1 MPSPEHLLLALTLDL
16 VIGDPRRLPHPVQLI
31 GLLISLFERLLHR
44 WRQPW
49 ISMAAGLATVLLAAA
64 VPTIA
69 VVLALS
75 LLPQSLAALLSVY
88 LVFSFLA
95 LRSLDDHARRTAQA
109 LIRGDLESAR
119 SLLSRIVGRDCA
131 SLDQQGVMRAL
142 IETVSENLSD
152 GLTAPL
158 FWLAVGGVPAMTAY
172 KCVNTLDSMI
182 GYRNPR
188 YLHFGKAAA
197 RLDDAANLLPA
208 RLTAMILLLAA
219 AVLPGLSSRKGWRI
233 LLRDRRRHSSP
244 NAGFPEA
251 AAAGAL
257 GVRLGGPSFYA
268 GKRVE
273 KPWIGDEDRPASCQL
288 WPLLRRLL
296 YLSAFVAY
304 ALTAAVLW
312 LRT

>member
-1 MPSPEHLLLALTLDL
+1 
-16 VIGDPRRLPHPVQLI
+16 
-31 GLLISLFERLLHR
+31 
-44 WRQPW
+44 
-49 ISMAAGLATVLLAAA
+49 MAAGLATVLLAAA